1 MRKKIH
7 IITMGCS
14 KNLVDSERL
23 MRQLAAAGY
32 QVKHEGPVGKV
43 FCVIINTCGFIHD
56 AREESVNMI
65 LECVE
70 ARKKGRIEL
79 LYVMGCLSQRYREE
93 LLSEIPEVDQYF
105 GARDI
110 REVLEA
116 LQLHAREDLMGERVL
131 TTPAHYSYL
140 KIAEGCDR
148 TCAFCSIPLI
158 RGPHVSRPLEEIT
171 SEARYLAS
179 QGVKELLVISQDI
192 TYYGYDLYRKSA
204 LAELIRQLCR
214 IEGPHWVRLHYT
226 YPRNFPLEVLDLM
239 NSEPKLCH
247 YLDIPVQHISDPV
260 LQAMRR
266 NITREQ
272 TLQLLRE
279 IRRRVPGIALRTT
292 LLVGHPGETEDDFR
306 QLLDF
311 VQEMRFE
318 RLGVF
323 TYSHE
328 EGTHA
333 GLNYR
338 DDIPSDVKAERA
350 ARIMELQR
358 AISEDHNQRRVGSVF
373 RVLIDRQEGDFFVG
387 RTQYDSPEVDN
398 EVLIPVDPCARVG
411 SFCDVRITSATEYDL
426 FGALVS

>member
-1 MRKKIH
+1 
-7 IITMGCS
+7 
-14 KNLVDSERL
+14 
-23 MRQLAAAGY
+23 
-32 QVKHEGPVGKV
+32 
-43 FCVIINTCGFIHD
+43 
-56 AREESVNMI
+56 
-65 LECVE
+65 
-70 ARKKGRIEL
+70 
-79 LYVMGCLSQRYREE
+79 
-93 LLSEIPEVDQYF
+93 
-105 GARDI
+105 
-110 REVLEA
+110 
-116 LQLHAREDLMGERVL
+116 
-131 TTPAHYSYL
+131 
-140 KIAEGCDR
+140 
-148 TCAFCSIPLI
+148 
-158 RGPHVSRPLEEIT
+158 
-171 SEARYLAS
+171 
-179 QGVKELLVISQDI
+179 
-192 TYYGYDLYRKSA
+192 
-204 LAELIRQLCR
+204 
-214 IEGPHWVRLHYT
+214 
-226 YPRNFPLEVLDLM
+226 M

-398 EVLIPVDPCARVG
+398 EVLIPVDPGTRVG